1 MKFLQLKA
9 IMSQIFWKEMGP
21 FPMLMAKNLFVFLWV
36 ECLMDPPNYLIRKI
50 KSSRLVFCWMASGV
64 VMYGIG
70 YKEVHTSQVKSW
82 TSEATPS
89 ATHSH
94 LPNKWACPFIKNI
107 LLFQKGRG
115 HAAFLFWNSKM
126 FLINSTVVK
135 WGHLKALFK
144 GKNFIFMPNFWLR
157 ANLCKAS
164 EGAYDPGGWLIL

>member
-21 FPMLMAKNLFVFLWV
+21 FPMLMAKNLFAVLWM
-36 ECLMDPPNYLIRKI
+36 ECLMDLLNYLIRKI

-94 LPNKWACPFIKNI
+94 LPNKWACPFIMNI
-107 LLFQKGRG
+107 LLFQNGRG

-126 FLINSTVVK
+126 FLINRHALSLGR
-135 WGHLKALFK
+135 WEHLFK
-144 GKNFIFMPNFWLR
+144 RPYKINHPTWL
-157 ANLCKAS
+157 
-164 EGAYDPGGWLIL
+164 

>member
-94 LPNKWACPFIKNI
+94 LPNKWACQKPIQTCLLNYFSICVYSACLLGFIY
-107 LLFQKGRG
+107 
-115 HAAFLFWNSKM
+115 
-126 FLINSTVVK
+126 
-135 WGHLKALFK
+135 FK
-144 GKNFIFMPNFWLR
+144 QVRIIRNVYLSVLWPWI
-157 ANLCKAS
+157 
-164 EGAYDPGGWLIL
+164 